1 MTAQTMPRIPFT
13 LRIDDRLIDGFNEAA
28 KKAGLSRNVYMERLL
43 LGHLKGVGEIPI
55 DTQPLGEKRGGPR
68 EGSGKPKR
76 SPNDP
81 PAVEN
86 HLSKDSGGSSEARS
100 PADVDAIGGEGEG
113 DR

>member
-55 DTQPLGEKRGGPR
+55 DTQPLRDSRGGKR
-68 EGSGKPKR
+68 EGAGKKR

-81 PAVEN
+81 LDTEN
-86 HLSKDSGGSSEARS
+86 RSFNDGGGSSESRS
-100 PADVDAIGGEGEG
+100 VADVDVIGEEEV
-113 DR
+113 